1 MKQFLLVLTALL
13 VAAGLAL
20 AMTFRAR
27 TLDVPPEFSFAI
39 PAASPPASFTLSVM
53 HTGRMHSR
61 AALAYRGGSFGD
73 ERVFGMAAVVL
84 QHPKGTLLVDAG
96 FGRNVDAHVLTT
108 PFLMRALSKYD
119 KEPSAAEQLHAAGLS
134 PRDLMGVILTH
145 AHWDHVSGVEDLAGT
160 PVWVTQAERDFI
172 RGCSEPVALACSFGE
187 LPYHVYGVPDRPFLG
202 FGASNDVFG
211 DGSVVLVPMPGH
223 TPGSVAVFV
232 TLASGKRYAFI
243 GDTAW
248 QKEGVDLPA
257 ERPWLPRTL
266 LREDAA
272 SVRRWLVHLNQLQQS
287 IPGLVIVPA
296 HDRRILE
303 TLPTF
308 NSQARTHS

>member
-1 MKQFLLVLTALL
+1 MKSFLLALTALL
-13 VAAGLAL
+13 FAAGIAL
-20 AMTFRAR
+20 AMTFSAE
-27 TLDVPPEFSFAI
+27 TLDVPPDFAVSIPESNPPAEFSV
-39 PAASPPASFTLSVM
+39 SVM
-53 HTGRMHSR
+53 HTGRMYSR

-119 KEPSAAEQLHAAGLS
+119 KEPSAADQLQAAGLS
-134 PRDLMGVILTH
+134 PRDLKGVILTH
-145 AHWDHVSGVEDLAGT
+145 AHWDHISGVEDLPGT

-172 RGCSEPVALACSFGE
+172 RACSEPAALACSFGE
-187 LPYHVYGVPDRPFLG
+187 LPYTVYGFPDRPFLG
-202 FGASNDVFG
+202 FDSSNDVFG

-232 TLASGKRYAFI
+232 TLAGGKRYAFI

-248 QKEGVDLPA
+248 QKEGVELPA

-266 LREDAA
+266 LQEDAA
-272 SVRRWLVHLNQLQQS
+272 AVRRWLVQLNQLQQS
-287 IPGLVIVPA
+287 VPGLVIVPA

-308 NSQARTHS
+308 NSQGRPQS